1 MITGKIK
8 ELLEKEVVALTT
20 VSDDGRPN
28 VIAVACCKVIE
39 GNKVLVTDNF
49 MNKTRQNLVSN
60 QHVAMA
66 VWSKDMENGYQL
78 KGVAECITEGKY
90 KELVDKDPNNKGL
103 AHKAAVLV
111 TVSEIWDLAQPRLI
125 IKHNNS

>member
-8 ELLEKEVVALTT
+8 ELLEKEVVAFTT
-20 VSDDGRPN
+20 VSGDGRPN
-28 VIAVACCKVIE
+28 VIAVAFCKVIE

-78 KGVAECITEGKY
+78 KGRAECITEGKY

-125 IKHNNS
+125 IKDNNS

>member
-8 ELLEKEVVALTT
+8 ELLEKEVVAFTT
-20 VSDDGRPN
+20 VSGDGRPN

-49 MNKTRQNLVSN
+49 MNKTRQNLVNN

-78 KGVAECITEGKY
+78 KDRAECITEGKY

-111 TVSEIWDLAQPRLI
+111 TVNEIWDLAQPCLI
-125 IKHNNS
+125 IKDNNS

>member
-20 VSDDGRPN
+20 VSGDGRPN
-28 VIAVACCKVIE
+28 VIAVAFCKVIE
-39 GNKVLVTDNF
+39 GSKVLVTDNF
-49 MNKTRQNLVSN
+49 MNKTRQNLVNN

-78 KGVAECITEGKY
+78 KGRAECITEGKY

-125 IKHNNS
+125 IKDNNS